1 MLYEPSTF
9 FGCVTLVRK
18 YEVTTNTDGLTDS
31 KKYRGCFF
39 YVQNEE
45 LRNAFDTYRKIE
57 NLASE
62 GFKTETEQIRN
73 SDTSVVVTN
82 KKKWGKTNIHK

>member
-1 MLYEPSTF
+1 MLYEPNTY

-18 YEVTTNTDGLTDS
+18 YEVTTNTDGLADT

-39 YVQNEE
+39 FVQNEE
-45 LRNAFDTYRKIE
+45 LRNSFDTYRKIE

-62 GFKTETEQIRN
+62 GFKEEDLQLRN
-73 SDTSVVVTN
+73 SDNSVIVKN
-82 KKKWGKTNIHK
+82 QKWGKKLR

>member
-9 FGCVTLVRK
+9 LGCVTLVRK
-18 YEVTTNTDGLTDS
+18 YEVTTNTDGLADT

-39 YVQNEE
+39 FVQNEE
-45 LRNAFDTYRKIE
+45 LRNSFDTYRKIE

-62 GFKTETEQIRN
+62 GFKTETETEQIRN
-73 SDTSVVVTN
+73 ADTSVVVAN
-82 KKKWGKTNIHK
+82 KKWGKKHG